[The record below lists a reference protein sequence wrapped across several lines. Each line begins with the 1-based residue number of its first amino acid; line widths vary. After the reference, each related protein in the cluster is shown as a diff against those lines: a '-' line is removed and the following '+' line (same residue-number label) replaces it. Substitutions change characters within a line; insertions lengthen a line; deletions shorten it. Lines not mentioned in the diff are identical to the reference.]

1 MSDQQISM
9 TNTFLCVANIF
20 QINIFQI
27 NIFLV
32 FQHVFFETNVD
43 LSNYYIELVLLVFCI
58 FFLLYS

>member
-20 QINIFQI
+20 QINIF
-27 NIFLV
+27 LM
-32 FQHVFFETNVD
+32 FQHVFFETSVD